1 MKAIVTSLLLALS
14 FFSLS
19 QTVKSKPLKLKYS
32 TPNGWTAQEFG
43 GKLSWDESGNELCR
57 CSGVIFSKPHTNG
70 KLNILVYPT
79 NAAGLDSSKRNYVGM
94 LRWENVEKYEKTTN
108 KSFSFEKRRSNFTD
122 TKGSKKSY
130 EVIRYKAKIEDHFY
144 IIYAWQENTGL
155 LNPNVEKEFNE
166 MLNAIEPL

>member
-1 MKAIVTSLLLALS
+1 MKALATFLLLTIS
-14 FFSLS
+14 FFSIG

-32 TPNGWTAQEFG
+32 TPDGWSAQEFG

-57 CSGVIFSKPHTNG
+57 CSGVIFSKPHPGG

-108 KSFSFEKRRSNFTD
+108 KSFSFEKRRSNFSD
-122 TKGSKKSY
+122 TKGGKKSY
-130 EVIRYKAKIEDHFY
+130 EVIRYKAKIDDHFY
-144 IIYAWQENTGL
+144 IIYAWQENIGL